1 MKLVGIVF
9 AFVVGAYFV
18 VRAIVEVVTLD
29 YGDAASYETG
39 LGRTVVARRA
49 RRALPAWRHLPR
61 THDLGRTTS
70 PPAHQPLTTPTT
82 GWSTHPERGQTRT
95 ADHSE
100 TPGSRA
106 SVPPALRSVQ
116 GLGGRRLRRR
126 PCGSRFHHV
135 GPDHGPNDGRP
146 VTLGFQ
152 IGTTDSGYPVIHNP
166 PSTRLH
172 RRPGGS

>member
-106 SVPPALRSVQ
+106 SVPPA
-116 GLGGRRLRRR
+116 
-126 PCGSRFHHV
+126 
-135 GPDHGPNDGRP
+135 
-146 VTLGFQ
+146 
-152 IGTTDSGYPVIHNP
+152 
-166 PSTRLH
+166 
-172 RRPGGS
+172 

>member
-82 GWSTHPERGQTRT
+82 GWSTHPERRPERAPLTT
-95 ADHSE
+95 AKRL
-100 TPGSRA
+100 G
-106 SVPPALRSVQ
+106 VAL
-116 GLGGRRLRRR
+116 
-126 PCGSRFHHV
+126 PC
-135 GPDHGPNDGRP
+135 
-146 VTLGFQ
+146 
-152 IGTTDSGYPVIHNP
+152 
-166 PSTRLH
+166 H
-172 RRPGGS
+172 RRGDPCRDWAADDCDGVRAGAAFTTSGLIMALTTVGLSLWASK